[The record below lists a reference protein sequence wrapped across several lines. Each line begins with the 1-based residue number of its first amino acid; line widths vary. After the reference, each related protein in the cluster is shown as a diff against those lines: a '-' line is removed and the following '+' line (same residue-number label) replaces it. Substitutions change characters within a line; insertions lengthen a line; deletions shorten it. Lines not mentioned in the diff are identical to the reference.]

1 MADPVPCRAEVS
13 RGWGCCPLQGP
24 LLSPLPVAVGRGR
37 LCKIQRGNVVLYKGE
52 IKQDCVKAQRVRLPG
67 FNISHGCHEGRRQG
81 SRAGT
86 SPPSSCSRSLCPL
99 KAWFGASL
107 PSLLVAC
114 GDRGGIE

>member
-1 MADPVPCRAEVS
+1 MGTAGGTHRRQRDSMADPVPCRAEVS

-67 FNISHGCHEGRRQG
+67 FNISRGCREGR
-81 SRAGT
+81 
-86 SPPSSCSRSLCPL
+86 
-99 KAWFGASL
+99 
-107 PSLLVAC
+107 
-114 GDRGGIE
+114 